1 MSARASRGI
10 PLQEN
15 NAMKY
20 SLAGCLAAFAVV
32 AAFAP
37 AHAGFKQSVPVDI
50 GTNYAEGNVGY
61 ARNSTD
67 AKQSI
72 GCTVYATSGAA
83 TPSAMC
89 TAANAFG
96 ARVSCTTTE
105 APLVSAA
112 QSAKGDS
119 YIHFMFDAAKKCTE
133 IWVDNDSSYEPKKP

>member
-1 MSARASRGI
+1 MKSLFAASI
-10 PLQEN
+10 L
-15 NAMKY
+15 ACTAAL
-20 SLAGCLAAFAVV
+20 SL
-32 AAFAP
+32 AP
-37 AHAGFKQSVPVDI
+37 AHAGFKQSVPVEV
-50 GTNYAEGNVGY
+50 GLNFAEGSAGY
-61 ARNSTD
+61 ARNSAD

-83 TPSAMC
+83 TASAMC

-96 ARVSCTTTE
+96 ARATCTTTE

-133 IWVDNDSSYEPKKP
+133 IWIDNDSSYEPKKP